1 MKRVAIGFGL
11 GFGLA
16 VLIANAALAQRA
28 GPVLPGGNS
37 KSPVNVDAAKLEYFD
52 KEQKAVYSGGVVAR
66 QGEATM
72 RASTLTVIFERD
84 PAGGEGS
91 NASSGGGGA
100 GAGATGNQVKRI
112 EATGPVT
119 VVEKE
124 RVGTGDRGIYE
135 RAENKVYLIG
145 NPTLSECGN
154 VVKGDKDSRLIY
166 DLTNNRA
173 QITGRVSSTFVPGG
187 GNCSTNKPAR

>member
-1 MKRVAIGFGL
+1 MTGVRLTMVFLALCGSAICGP
-11 GFGLA
+11 
-16 VLIANAALAQRA
+16 ALAQKMTS
-28 GPVLPGGNS
+28 PVLPGGNS
-37 KSPVNVDAAKLEYFD
+37 KSPVNVDANKLEYFD

-66 QGEATM
+66 QGDATM
-72 RASTLTVIFERD
+72 RATTLTVFFD
-84 PAGGEGS
+84 KDSSPTGGT
-91 NASSGGGGA
+91 
-100 GAGATGNQVKRI
+100 ATSGNQLKRI
-112 EATGPVT
+112 EAAGPVT
-119 VVEKE
+119 VIEKE

-173 QITGRVSSTFVPGG
+173 QISGRVSSTFIPGG
-187 GNCSTNKPAR
+187 GNCGEKATQKPSGRTN

>member
-91 NASSGGGGA
+91 NANSGGGGA

>member
-84 PAGGEGS
+84 PAGGEGG

>member
-84 PAGGEGS
+84 PASGEGS
-91 NASSGGGGA
+91 TASSGGGA

>member
-84 PAGGEGS
+84 PASGEGG